1 MRKFMFFALSGALC
15 MLNFGANA
23 ATKQQSV
30 SAGTKVAAATE
41 NTVVPRD
48 CQDAF
53 YGCMDAFCM
62 LDNAAGGRCQC
73 SDRITELDQALEEI
87 IKLDEQT
94 YLMATEGVELIQMG
108 EAESQVVARAKAAA
122 DKVVAQEKEEKKKTA
137 TKRTLDLSAWNGVA
151 MIDDGSNVFNSFDYD
166 DSVTSLANKKGDDL
180 LTTSARMC
188 RTQLDEYCQT
198 YGSMLQLV
206 YSQKVKSDCVAYEN
220 SLRIQKNQ
228 SQQKLQTAQKALRDA
243 ALDEYQNQNK
253 YATVGECAIA
263 FAQCMQT
270 TAECGTDY
278 TGCVTLAAAENVRN
292 NKSGTLAKQKKIKGA
307 ISGADVS
314 LAASTMGQLLA
325 KKPMCESVTKQ
336 CVNANQNDAVWDT
349 FLRNAAPALKS
360 AELVAEQ
367 KLRSECI
374 PSAAE
379 CFKKACRSEF
389 MGDDES
395 YDMCL
400 SNPETYKSLCK
411 VQLEPC
417 LEATGGSYDNPTAST
432 MWTALVA
439 MLNSMKVD
447 ACTAEI
453 KTCLMERCGDDYS
466 ECIGLDVNSVGNLC
480 PVEKLTACVT
490 DGKYADGRNG
500 TNTDAIREY
509 VAEIAQGLTVQID
522 NALVTACQNAADD
535 AMVRVCGDTQ
545 TCESAQFDLS
555 SLKYMI
561 KPMACRYNNAS
572 GANRTCYPRVAQFGS
587 EDNRCGIF
595 ATLTGKPSISAISYD
610 EDGSFVSD
618 VESYSTPEFSKNATD
633 QVVKI
638 LNGALNRIMTSIK
651 SDPRVRYCMEGRKVQ
666 GFNGFDGI
674 DTTGHVHFKN
684 LVNNMRA
691 TVAENLLSMVYEKN
705 TELEDEFEDALDE
718 LSDQIADR
726 LADEKYSSTC
736 TATYLD
742 VAGGNT
748 NVRPSIV
755 NSGTTSMTSS
765 TITNHSDWCTCDRT
779 PDTEAKY
786 NDNYIS
792 SHSNCLTETDKFRYI
807 RKVTSDGKWV
817 YMTSESYAGSKP
829 TVTDTIGSYDKNTG
843 TCTIQ
848 VITYKCDN
856 SSGGNMFEST
866 YRCKKYDNGVI
877 DPSKTRTVVMS
888 TYLSGIDNVN
898 SGKQKR

>member
-15 MLNFGANA
+15 MLNFGGFA

-122 DKVVAQEKEEKKKTA
+122 DKVVAQEKEEKKKTT

-151 MIDDGSNVFNSFDYD
+151 MIDDGNDVFNSFDYD
-166 DSVTSLANKKGDDL
+166 DSVTTLANKKGDDL

-270 TAECGTDY
+270 TAECGSDY
-278 TGCVTLAAAENVRN
+278 TGCVTLAAQENVRN

-336 CVNANQNDAVWDT
+336 CVNANKNDAVWET

-400 SNPETYKSLCK
+400 SNPLTYKSLCK

-432 MWTALVA
+432 MWNALVA
-439 MLNSMKVD
+439 MLDSMKVD

-453 KTCLMERCGDDYS
+453 KTCLMERCGSDYS
-466 ECIGLDVNSVGNLC
+466 ECIGLDVQSVGNLC

-490 DGKYADGRNG
+490 DGKYA
-500 TNTDAIREY
+500 NTEEGIEEIQEY
-509 VAEIAQGLTVQID
+509 VARIAQGLAVQID

-545 TCESAQFDLS
+545 TCESASFDLS

-572 GANRTCYPRVAQFGS
+572 GSNRTCYPRVAQFGN
-587 EDNRCGIF
+587 EDNKCGIF
-595 ATLTGKPSISAISYD
+595 ATLTGKPYISVISYG
-610 EDGSFVSD
+610 EDGNFVAE
-618 VESYSTPEFSKNATD
+618 VESYSKPEFDERATE
-633 QVVKI
+633 QVVKV
-638 LNGALNRIMTSIK
+638 LNGALNRIMSSIE
-651 SDPRVRYCMEGRKVQ
+651 SDPRVKYCMTGRTVQ

-674 DTTGHVHFKN
+674 NTVGHVHFPN
-684 LVNNMRA
+684 LINNMRA
-691 TVAENLLSMVYEKN
+691 TIADNLLSMLYEKN
-705 TELEDEFEDALDE
+705 AELEYGFEDAMDE

-726 LADEKYSSTC
+726 LADERYTSTC
-736 TATYLD
+736 VATSLS
-742 VAGGNT
+742 VADGTGLLSKT
-748 NVRPSIV
+748 PL
-755 NSGTTSMTSS
+755 SGTTAMTSS

-779 PDTEAKY
+779 PHNKKEEKTVS
-786 NDNYIS
+786 ND
-792 SHSNCLTETDKFRYI
+792 CL
-807 RKVTSDGKWV
+807 
-817 YMTSESYAGSKP
+817 
-829 TVTDTIGSYDKNTG
+829 TVTDEYRWKRPNGDAYLENQNRNVGGKQIVTDEKGSYDASTDV
-843 TCTIQ
+843 CTIRK
-848 VITYKCDN
+848 IEYKCTEGNDLL
-856 SSGGNMFEST
+856 GNMW
-866 YRCKKYDNGVI
+866 RCRKYDNGTVI
-877 DPSKTRTVVMS
+877 STRAVVMG
-888 TYLSGIDNVN
+888 TYLSGMDNVN